1 MAWKKERSINVG
13 GKEWHYKIG
22 GSVAIRS
29 PEGKATFIKLFDFMK
44 IMLIKPIVVMD
55 DVLGD
60 FVTKFP
66 VHPSDIQRYIEKH
79 ILKIKNKEKRS
90 GSQMAKVP
98 MRNTGGQGSGTGDL
112 PRSPAQQLNSEKR
125 RR

>member
-44 IMLIKPIVVMD
+44 IMSIKPIVVMD

-66 VHPSDIQRYIEKH
+66 IHPSDIQRYIEKH
-79 ILKIKNKEKRS
+79 ILKVKNKEKRS
-90 GSQMAKVP
+90 GSRMAKVSV
-98 MRNTGGQGSGTGDL
+98 RDASGQRGGADNL
-112 PRSPAQQLNSEKR
+112 PRG
-125 RR
+125 